1 MLDESQFNIYSKEME
16 LMQQLSIKG
25 RKEKI
30 LAFAL
35 NMAVYRPG
43 SGLQS
48 HTDQIVVTTNDK
60 RLYIFNSSVTERGV
74 FFE

>member
-1 MLDESQFNIYSKEME
+1 MYLPTAHQIAVLDESQFNIYSKEME

-43 SGLQS
+43 SGL
-48 HTDQIVVTTNDK
+48 
-60 RLYIFNSSVTERGV
+60 
-74 FFE
+74 